1 MEGRGSFPGM
11 LEGLWEPGKVL
22 QVCTIGW
29 FLLITGAL
37 PDLLCVTREASLS
50 QQWQGES
57 EKDLKKASQA
67 TGQKSGEKVTMLGRL
82 GGSLR

>member
-11 LEGLWEPGKVL
+11 LEGLWGPGRVL

-37 PDLLCVTREASLS
+37 SDLLCVTREASLS

-57 EKDLKKASQA
+57 ERDLKKVSQA
-67 TGQKSGEKVTMLGRL
+67 TGQKSGEKATMLGHL